1 MATARSPTKTWVARE
16 GEMYIDRSG
25 NVTVGAATTLSG
37 CFVAT
42 GASVHAACKNITV
55 TPPETG
61 WEKVDFQGET
71 ISGFQNQLLDE
82 KPVSNATLTATLIL
96 GNDEVIED
104 YMVSG
109 TVTGTAGYTRYQ
121 VGKNNTNILTVC
133 VDVSTS
139 NDSDYKAALFDNAR
153 VTKWGDVRVGSAD
166 GHWEQDFTLICLAK
180 DFYYEVK
187 D

>member
-16 GEMYIDRSG
+16 GEMYLAHS
-25 NVTVGAATTLSG
+25 NEVTIGAATTLSG
-37 CFVAT
+37 SFANAGV
-42 GASVHAACKNITV
+42 SVHAACKNITV

-71 ISGFQNQLLDE
+71 SNGFQNQLLDE
-82 KPVSNATLTATLIL
+82 KPVGTATLTVTLIL

-109 TVTGTAGYTRYQ
+109 TVTGTSGYTRYQ
-121 VGKNNTNILTVC
+121 VGKNSTNILTAC
-133 VDVSTS
+133 VDVSS
-139 NDSDYKAALFDNAR
+139 SDDSEYKAALFDNAR

-166 GHWEQDFTLICLAK
+166 GHWEQDFTLMCLAK